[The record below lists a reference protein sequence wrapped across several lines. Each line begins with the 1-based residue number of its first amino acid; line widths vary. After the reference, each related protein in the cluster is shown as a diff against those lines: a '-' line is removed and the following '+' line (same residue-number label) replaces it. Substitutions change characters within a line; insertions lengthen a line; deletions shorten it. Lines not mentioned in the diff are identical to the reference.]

1 MTESVIPT
9 LSGMPKSLFSNGHFA
24 PGDDGGR
31 VRFVLDAP
39 ERVLPRAEAARGDV
53 EAALSSRLGR
63 PVTLVLSSG
72 EGASPAGSSAPSAG
86 ASTAASPA
94 SPAAAE
100 VEDLREEDHIDVS
113 ELENATDVSTSGVD
127 KLVQAFPGAEVIE
140 QETS

>member
-24 PGDDGGR
+24 PGDDDGR

-53 EAALSSRLGR
+53 EAALSARLGR
-63 PVTLVLSSG
+63 PVTLMLASA
-72 EGASPAGSSAPSAG
+72 EGATPVTAEPQTTPA
-86 ASTAASPA
+86 PA
-94 SPAAAE
+94 VAE
-100 VEDLREEDHIDVS
+100 VAPDDDREEDHIDVS

-127 KLVQAFPGAEVIE
+127 KVIQAFPGAQIM
-140 QETS
+140 QEEPT